1 MFAIKPS
8 EQNWTSGI
16 QPGVERAVL
25 WEVPGGGRT
34 SLIRMTKGAT
44 IEMHGHLGKE
54 EVYVVS
60 GRLRI
65 SDATLEAGDYHHTGP
80 GERHEVLLFES
91 QAQAEVRCLSRDH
104 NRGDEAAQ
112 TALEMARIMRS
123 LG

>member
-1 MFAIKPS
+1 MFAIKPA
-8 EQNWTSGI
+8 EHNWTAGK

-34 SLIRMTKGAT
+34 SLIRMTQGAV

-65 SDATLEAGDYHHTGP
+65 SDATLGAGDYHHTGP
-80 GERHEVLLFES
+80 GERHDVEAFEDCMFFVS
-91 QAQAEVRCLSRDH
+91 TEKVIPGR
-104 NRGDEAAQ
+104 
-112 TALEMARIMRS
+112 
-123 LG
+123 